1 MRTDPGDGRLDP
13 RTACSSALSFAAT
26 CAAAALV
33 WPVTNA
39 QAGQPA
45 TADVRQELQQVD
57 EIVVTASRIRRENAV
72 TPTPVMSLTE
82 EDFLMSGATDVA
94 GFVNES
100 PAFLG
105 GMSPAANDSSG
116 GAGSAFLD
124 LRALGPK
131 RTLVLVNG
139 RRHVPTSVGGSVDV
153 SVLPSVALKRI
164 ETVTGGASAAW
175 GSDAVAGVVNVIY
188 DDELQGV
195 RADAQYGA
203 AEEGDAGDTRFAFAA
218 GDNFLAGRG
227 HVLFAAEY
235 QKNEG
240 IADQKDRDWG
250 ARRWGVIRNPADTG
264 PNDGIPAR
272 LIRPDAGLTIATE
285 GGLILG
291 PGPVANL
298 QFTPDGGL
306 APFELG
312 SIVSP
317 PYMIGGDGANF
328 GQYAALLQPYERK
341 NAFMSA
347 KLDLTDSVRVF
358 FEGGY
363 ALTDGHSNVV
373 QSFALGNLLIRADN
387 AFLPEELRTLLQDNG
402 IAAFAMGRLN
412 TDMGFIT
419 TDREQRMRRA
429 VLGLAGDFGAGWSWE
444 TYVQYGEAN
453 TTEHLTNN
461 FMPARF
467 ALAADAVRDANGQI
481 VCRATLAPLTA
492 AAAEGCQPIN
502 LFGFGAPSAAAI
514 DYVSGTSVFTQEQS
528 QTVASAEIRGQP
540 WDLWAGPLSVA
551 AGVEYRKEEYTG
563 AGDAATAAGGFLLG
577 NGQALS
583 GSFSVKEAFGEVLL
597 PVLTQESFA
606 RSLELSAAARL
617 TDYDTIGSVE
627 TWKLGFVWDTAHS
640 ITLRA
645 SLSQDIR
652 APNIAELFAP
662 EGVSFSTPVDPCDA
676 ASQAA
681 NPAYAQSCAAAGL
694 PANFAASNGLIHVLT
709 GGNPNLNEETARTR
723 TAGVIVAPQSVPG
736 LNVSL
741 DWYDIRIA
749 DAILLGVPVPTILDG
764 CYGGTY
770 PNGYC
775 DSVQRDAT
783 GQLASISSS
792 GLNVAEFRNRG
803 VDWQLRYG
811 FSVPALLA
819 SGDANIAV
827 SVLGGYLIEQSDT
840 RSIERIDRAGEL
852 RRDNSGLPKLRWN
865 ANVSYATEHFGLSAQ
880 ARYIGSGKYDNTFGP
895 EDIEDN
901 SISSEWYLDLSA
913 RIPLQLGVGSLE
925 FFAGVN
931 NVFDND
937 PAIVPYEL
945 AISALATNPGLYD
958 TIGRYYYGGVRFR
971 L

>member
-1 MRTDPGDGRLDP
+1 MRTRRGHGRLNSGRAP
-13 RTACSSALSFAAT
+13 LATA
-26 CAAAALV
+26 CAAAVLG
-33 WPVTNA
+33 WP
-39 QAGQPA
+39 AGDLHAAEAPA
-45 TADVRQELQQVD
+45 ADSHRGLQEVA
-57 EIVVTASRIRRENAV
+57 EVVVTASRIRRENV
-72 TPTPVMSLTE
+72 VMPTPVMSLTA

-94 GFVNES
+94 SFVNES
-100 PAFLG
+100 PAFLAG
-105 GMSPAANDSSG
+105 VSPAANDSSG

-139 RRHVPTSVGGSVDV
+139 RRHAPTSVGGSVDV
-153 SVLPSVALKRI
+153 SVLPSVALERI

-188 DDELQGV
+188 AKDLQGV
-195 RADAQYGA
+195 RATAQYGA
-203 AEEGDAGDTRFAFAA
+203 AEQGDAGDTRIAFAA
-218 GDNFLAGRG
+218 GDDFFAGRG
-227 HVLFAAEY
+227 HVLIAAEY
-235 QKNEG
+235 QKSSG

-264 PNDGIPAR
+264 PSDGIPAR
-272 LIRPDAGLTIATE
+272 LIRPDANLTIATE
-285 GGLILG
+285 GGLIIG

-298 QFTPDGGL
+298 QFTPGGGV
-306 APFELG
+306 APFERG
-312 SIVSP
+312 SIVAP

-347 KLDLTDSVRVF
+347 DLDLTDDVRVF

-363 ALTDGHSNVV
+363 ALTDAHSDVV
-373 QSFALGNLLIRADN
+373 QSFVLGNLVVRADN
-387 AFLPEELRTLLQDNG
+387 AFLPGELRTLLQDNHVP
-402 IAAFAMGRLN
+402 AFAMGRLN
-412 TDMGFIT
+412 TDMGFIRT
-419 TDREQRMRRA
+419 NREQRMRRA
-429 VLGLAGDFGAGWSWE
+429 VLGLAGEFGAAWSWE
-444 TYVQYGEAN
+444 TYVQYGEADS
-453 TTEHLTNN
+453 TERLSNN
-461 FMPARF
+461 FMPTRF
-467 ALAADAVRDANGQI
+467 AFAADAVRDANGQI
-481 VCRATLAPLTA
+481 VCRATLNPLTA
-492 AAAEGCQPIN
+492 AAAQGCQPIN
-502 LFGFGAPSAAAI
+502 LFGFGSPSATAI
-514 DYVSGTSVFTQEQS
+514 DYVSGTSFFAQEQS
-528 QTVASAEIRGQP
+528 QAVGSAEIRGQP
-540 WDLWAGPLSVA
+540 WELWAGPLSIA
-551 AGVEYRKEEYTG
+551 AGVEYRREQYTG
-563 AGDAATAAGGFLLG
+563 AGDEATAAGEFLLG
-577 NGQALS
+577 TGQALT
-583 GSFSVKEAFGEVLL
+583 GEFSVKETFAEILL
-597 PVLTQESFA
+597 PVLTQQSFA

-640 ITLRA
+640 VTFRG

-662 EGVSFSTPVDPCDA
+662 EGVSFFTPVDPCDA

-694 PANFAASNGLIHVLT
+694 PADFAASNGLIRVLT

-723 TAGVIVAPQSVPG
+723 TAGLIIAPPAIPG
-736 LNVSL
+736 LNLSL

-764 CYGGTY
+764 CYGGSY
-770 PNGYC
+770 PNSYC
-775 DSVQRDAT
+775 DGVQRDAT
-783 GQLASISSS
+783 GQLASITSS

-803 VDWQLRYG
+803 VDWQARYG
-811 FSVPALLA
+811 FSAPALFE

-840 RSIERIDRAGEL
+840 RALERIDRAGEL

-865 ANVSYATEHFGLSAQ
+865 ANVSYATDRVGLSGQ
-880 ARYIGSGKYDNTFGP
+880 VRYIGSGKYDNTYGP

-901 SISSEWYLDLSA
+901 SIAAEWYLDLSA
-913 RIPLQLGVGSLE
+913 RVPLQLGAGSLE

-937 PAIVPYEL
+937 PAIVPYEF

-958 TIGRYYYGGVRFR
+958 TIGRYFYGGVRIS